1 MMIIQSPFYK
11 QLKEEVRADV
21 AKVAVETIHNLMHL
35 VRELY
40 PDDPATQE
48 MLDIDAVM
56 LQADVVVDNLTKGK
70 TNV

>member
-1 MMIIQSPFYK
+1 MMTQDNK
-11 QLKEEVRADV
+11 T
-21 AKVAVETIHNLMHL
+21 AVETIHNLMHL

-56 LQADVVVDNLTKGK
+56 EQANLTVRNLTKEK
-70 TNV
+70 ADV

>member
-1 MMIIQSPFYK
+1 MMAQDNIK
-11 QLKEEVRADV
+11 
-21 AKVAVETIHNLMHL
+21 AVETIHNLMHL

-56 LQADVVVDNLTKGK
+56 EQANLTVRNLIKEE

>member
-1 MMIIQSPFYK
+1 MNMK
-11 QLKEEVRADV
+11 LEVKNKSGNDKVDDV

-40 PDDPATQE
+40 PDDPETQE

-56 LQADVVVDNLTKGK
+56 LQANVVVNNLTKEK

>member
-1 MMIIQSPFYK
+1 MMTQDNK
-11 QLKEEVRADV
+11 T
-21 AKVAVETIHNLMHL
+21 AVETIHNLMHL

-56 LQADVVVDNLTKGK
+56 EQANLTIRNLTTGGLA
-70 TNV
+70 